1 VPPSQQRTA
10 LVTGAAR
17 GIGAAIAAELSARG
31 VNIVAPTRQELELGD
46 PEAIEHFLNAQKA
59 SGVSID
65 ILVNN
70 AGINF
75 IDPLEDIAQETW
87 HKTFQVNVHA
97 PFRLAQALAPAMK
110 ERRWGRIV
118 NVSSMFSVVSRPHRT
133 VYSATK
139 SALNGLTRTLAI
151 ELGPAN
157 VLVNSVGPGYV
168 ETALTRQNNSA
179 EELDRIACTIPLR
192 RLAQPKEIATF
203 VAFLCSEDN
212 SYITGQL
219 LLVDGGFTIL

>member
-17 GIGAAIAAELSARG
+17 GIGAAISAEFAARG
-31 VNIVAPTRQELELGD
+31 VNVIAPTRQNLELAD
-46 PEAIEHFLNAQKA
+46 PAAIEHFLTTQKTT
-59 SGVSID
+59 GVSID

-75 IDPLEDIAQETW
+75 INPLEDISQEDW

-118 NVSSMFSVVSRPHRT
+118 NVSSMFSVVSRQHRA

-151 ELGPAN
+151 ELGPGN

-179 EELDRIACTIPLR
+179 EELDRIAGTIPLR
-192 RLAQPKEIATF
+192 RLAQPEEIAKF

-212 SYITGQL
+212 TYITGQL
-219 LLVDGGFTIL
+219 LLADGGFTIL

>member
-17 GIGAAIAAELSARG
+17 GIGAAIAAEFVARG
-31 VNIVAPTRQELELGD
+31 VNVVAPTRQELELAD
-46 PEAIEHFLNAQKA
+46 PAAIEHFLTTQKT

-75 IDPLEDIAQETW
+75 INPLEDVSQETW

-118 NVSSMFSVVSRPHRT
+118 NISSMFSVVSRQHRA

-151 ELGPAN
+151 ELGPGN

-179 EELDRIACTIPLR
+179 EELDRIAGTIPLR
-192 RLAQPKEIATF
+192 RLAQPEEIAKF

-212 SYITGQL
+212 TYITGQL
-219 LLVDGGFTIL
+219 LLADGGFTIL